1 MLNGRFAGKKAVI
14 VNVISRKT
22 KSRKYSHCVVAGINR
37 YPRKV
42 TRSMS
47 LKRIKRRSRIV
58 PFVKIVN
65 VSHVLPTR
73 FEIILVFYKKKYNIK
88 LHFIISYNADM
99 ELEKIASPER
109 VAQPK
114 QRVILRRQIR
124 KIFNKKFAN
133 ILIFIKVILYNV
145 FVIFSFL

>member
-42 TRSMS
+42 TRNMS

-73 FEIILVFYKKKYNIK
+73 FEIILVFIKINMK
-88 LHFIISYNADM
+88 LHFIFSYNADM

-133 ILIFIKVILYNV
+133 ILIIIKIILYNV
-145 FVIFSFL
+145 FVIFSFF

>member
-1 MLNGRFAGKKAVI
+1 MAFANSFKPGKVVIMLNGRFAGKKAVI

-73 FEIILVFYKKKYNIK
+73 FVVIIFHAL
-88 LHFIISYNADM
+88 
-99 ELEKIASPER
+99 
-109 VAQPK
+109 
-114 QRVILRRQIR
+114 
-124 KIFNKKFAN
+124 
-133 ILIFIKVILYNV
+133 
-145 FVIFSFL
+145 